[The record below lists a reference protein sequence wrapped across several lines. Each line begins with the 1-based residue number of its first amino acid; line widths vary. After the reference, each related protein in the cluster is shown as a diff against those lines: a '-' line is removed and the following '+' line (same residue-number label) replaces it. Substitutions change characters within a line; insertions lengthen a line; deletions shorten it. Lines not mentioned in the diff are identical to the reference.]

1 MDYQELKARTAS
13 PVPSREASVDHSKV
27 SSNGDV
33 QDPEPINLSQE
44 QVREAVRNPLQ
55 NHDRMDSGRRYC
67 LLMTIHEATHQGC
80 RALSKRMWNPASIA
94 DIMSDDLDITEA
106 VVLDHIIAIPYVGQ
120 RSASEGLTEE
130 EAQACID
137 HFIPYIKWMDV
148 AVKHEFQ
155 V

>member
-1 MDYQELKARTAS
+1 MDR
-13 PVPSREASVDHSKV
+13 SKV

-67 LLMTIHEATHQGC
+67 LLMMIHEATHRGC
-80 RALSKRMWNPASIA
+80 RALLKPMWNPASIA
-94 DIMSDDLDITEA
+94 NMISDDLDITEP
-106 VVLDHIIAIPYVGQ
+106 VVLDHITAILYVGQ

-130 EAQACID
+130 EA
-137 HFIPYIKWMDV
+137 
-148 AVKHEFQ
+148 
-155 V
+155 